1 MKYSVIGMDIAKQVF
16 QLHRVEVETGEV
28 ERIKLR
34 RDDVLPYFARQAPA
48 MVALEACG
56 SAHWWA
62 RKLSA
67 LGHQVRLLH
76 PKSVRPFVLRNKTDA
91 AGARAIWTAAQQP
104 DARFVAAKTET
115 QQAILALHRLRA
127 QLLKFRIMQTNAL
140 RDCCMN
146 SEKYCPRAMRPCR
159 RHCLPPWP
167 IWIRICPLCC
177 SIACANSGR
186 G

>member
-1 MKYSVIGMDIAKQVF
+1 
-16 QLHRVEVETGEV
+16 
-28 ERIKLR
+28 
-34 RDDVLPYFARQAPA
+34 
-48 MVALEACG
+48 
-56 SAHWWA
+56 
-62 RKLSA
+62 
-67 LGHQVRLLH
+67 
-76 PKSVRPFVLRNKTDA
+76 VRPFVLRNKSDA
-91 AGARAIWTAAQQP
+91 ADARAIWTAAQQP

-140 RDCCMN
+140 RGLLYEFGEVLPM
-146 SEKYCPRAMRPCR
+146 AMRPCR